1 MPSAG
6 HALGYDMTRRDATRQ
21 GRGAKGKTVPSNAKR
36 PLLPFVLTAVL
47 LVLDQITKALVV
59 SNIKLGTI
67 GWTAFGDFF
76 WLVRQQNTG
85 ISFSMGADLAVEIR
99 SVLFIALPLVLVAG
113 LLVYYFR
120 SEEPNLFQRWTIA
133 GIVAG
138 GIGNLIDRIFRP
150 EGVVDFLSFRFYGIF
165 GLERWPTFNVADMST
180 VCSVILLSLSL
191 LLMKGG
197 MAGKRD
203 Q

>member
-1 MPSAG
+1 M
-6 HALGYDMTRRDATRQ
+6 
-21 GRGAKGKTVPSNAKR
+21 PSNAKR
-36 PLLPFVLTAVL
+36 PLLPFVLTAFL
-47 LVLDQITKALVV
+47 LVLDQVTKALVAAH
-59 SNIKLGTI
+59 IQLGTI

-99 SVLFIALPLVLVAG
+99 TVLFIALPLVLVAG

-120 SEEPNLFQRWTIA
+120 SSEPTTFQRWTIA

-138 GIGNLIDRIFRP
+138 GLGNLIDRIFRP
-150 EGVVDFLSFRFYGIF
+150 LGVVDFLSFKFYGLF

-180 VCSVILLSLSL
+180 VCSVILLALSL
-191 LLMKGG
+191 LLAKEGG
-197 MAGKRD
+197 RNDKSTGTR
-203 Q
+203 